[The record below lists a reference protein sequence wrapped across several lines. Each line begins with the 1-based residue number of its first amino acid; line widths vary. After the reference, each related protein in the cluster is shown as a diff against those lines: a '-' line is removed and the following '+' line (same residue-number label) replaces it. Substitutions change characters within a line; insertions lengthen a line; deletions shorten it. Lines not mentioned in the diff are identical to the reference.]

1 MMKALLFIHYFSNI
15 ISINNI
21 INKNI
26 YSFVYTTIQN
36 YGFKT
41 YNTTQ

>member
-15 ISINNI
+15 INI

-36 YGFKT
+36 YGFET